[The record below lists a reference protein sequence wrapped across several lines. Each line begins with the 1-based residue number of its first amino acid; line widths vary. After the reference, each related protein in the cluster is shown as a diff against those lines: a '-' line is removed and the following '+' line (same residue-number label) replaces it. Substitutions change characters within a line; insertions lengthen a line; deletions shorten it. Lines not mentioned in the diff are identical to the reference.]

1 MKAAFY
7 EKPYFYYLILAGNI
21 YNIRK
26 RHKVQNEQVTKELV
40 NNIGREELLM
50 KFVL

>member
-7 EKPYFYYLILAGNI
+7 EKLYFYYLILAGNI

-26 RHKVQNEQVTKELV
+26 QHKVQNEQVTKELV